1 MAKKEAL
8 TGNQAVATGVKL
20 SRAKVITAYP
30 ITPQTTIVEELADMI
45 AAGELEAEYIP
56 SEGEHGM
63 VGATIGAALT
73 GVRTFTSTC
82 AQGFLFGYENIAWIP
97 GVRLPVVMAV
107 TNRSTAMP
115 LDMYC
120 DHSDA
125 MSARD
130 QGWIQLY
137 VENAQEAMDTII
149 QAYRIGEDP
158 RVLFPVMV
166 CLDGFFVSHTT
177 EMVNIPEQAEVDQ
190 FLPPYEQKH
199 ILLDPDHPME
209 IVGILPPEKGMAYEY
224 LKSSDLEKA
233 LPVIQEVNELFGKKF
248 GRSYGNGILEKVH
261 CENAEVALITLGS
274 MTGNARIAVEELRRE
289 GKKVGLIRLRS
300 FRPFP
305 RAEIR
310 ALAKQ
315 FKALAVIDRNISKG
329 FNEGAVFT
337 EIRSTLYPL
346 EKRPQVLGFIAGLH
360 GVEIFS
366 SDIKYM
372 AEKALQAA
380 QTGKVEQEVEWV
392 PNFEIEV
399 KEVKPVRH
407 EKIYYPGT
415 TTCPGCAMALIFR
428 RALDQI
434 GRNIIPVRTA
444 GCQAWQSSIPGKTLL
459 NIPLG
464 RSVLPGGAACVTGI
478 SRGLKAK
485 GKGDTPVVLFG
496 GDGSIGDMGFLALS
510 GAAERNEN
518 VITILYDN
526 EAYANTGLQRSGT
539 TPPLAWTSTTP
550 VGSAA
555 RGKIQPKKDLPMIM
569 AAHQVPYVATAS
581 IAHLKD
587 YDQKVKKALETKGF
601 RYLHVL
607 SPCPASWRYSAE
619 RTIELGRLAVQTGMW
634 VLYEIENGK
643 FKLNVKPSKM
653 KPVSEYLKAQGRFS
667 HLSEAEIAAIQED
680 VNRRWQQVLQWDQ
693 RGAMSFEPAVGEGE
707 K

>member
-1 MAKKEAL
+1 MSRKEAF
-8 TGNQAVATGVKL
+8 TGNQAVAMGVKL

-30 ITPQTTIVEELADMI
+30 ITPQTTIVEELADFI
-45 AAGELEAEYIP
+45 ARGELEAEYVP

-63 VGATIGAALT
+63 VGEAIGAALA

-137 VENAQEAMDTII
+137 VETAQEALDTII

-177 EMVNIPEQAEVDQ
+177 EMVRIPEQAEVDA
-190 FLPPYEQKH
+190 FLPPYDPRH
-199 ILLDPDHPME
+199 LVLDPDRPME
-209 IVGILPPEKGMAYEY
+209 IVGILPPEKDMAYEY
-224 LKSSDLEKA
+224 LKATDLEKS
-233 LPVIQEVNELFGKKF
+233 LEVIREVDRAFGQRF
-248 GRSYGNGILEKVH
+248 GRSYGNGLVEKIH
-261 CENAEVALITLGS
+261 CQGAEAAVVTLGS
-274 MTGNARIAVEELRRE
+274 MTGNARTAVEELRRE
-289 GKKVGLIRLRS
+289 GKKVGLVRIRA

-305 RAEIR
+305 KEEIR
-310 ALAKQ
+310 ALARE
-315 FKALAVIDRNISKG
+315 FKALAVVDRNLSKG
-329 FNEGAVFT
+329 FNEGALLT
-337 EIRSTLYPL
+337 EIKSTLYHL
-346 EKRPQVLGFIAGLH
+346 EKKPPVLGFVAGLH

-366 SDIKYM
+366 SDIRYM
-372 AEKALQAA
+372 AEKALEAGR
-380 QTGKVEQEVEWV
+380 TGKVEQEVEWV
-392 PNFEIEV
+392 PRFELTV
-399 KEVKPVRH
+399 QEVKPTRQ
-407 EKIYYPGT
+407 ERIYYPGT

-428 RALDQI
+428 HALDVI
-434 GRNIIPVRTA
+434 GRDIIPVRTA

-464 RSVLPGGAACVTGI
+464 RSVLPGGAACATGI
-478 SRGLKAK
+478 FRGLKAK
-485 GKGDTPVVLFG
+485 GQEQTSVVLFG

-518 VITILYDN
+518 FITILYDN

-550 VGSAA
+550 VGVAS
-555 RGKIQPKKDLPMIM
+555 RGKVHPKKDLPRII
-569 AAHQVPYVATAS
+569 ADHQVPYVATAS
-581 IAHLKD
+581 PSHMKD
-587 YDQKVKKALETKGF
+587 YEGKVKKALGVKGF

-607 SPCPASWRYSAE
+607 SPCPASWRYPSE
-619 RTIELGRLAVQTGMW
+619 KTIELGRLAVQTGMW
-634 VLYEIENGK
+634 VLYEIEEGK
-643 FKLNVKPSKM
+643 FRISVKPRKL
-653 KPVSEYLKAQGRFS
+653 KPVQEYLRPQGRFS
-667 HLSEAEIAAIQED
+667 HLRAEEMAAIQEE
-680 VNRRWQQVLQWDQ
+680 VHRRWARMLAWDS
-693 RGAMSFEPAVGEGE
+693 RGEITPQTV
-707 K
+707 